1 MKARDLLIVLLI
13 MAVWGFNFA
22 VSKVALEQIPPIFM
36 IGLRFAVVA
45 ALLLPITRI
54 PTEHMKDIFLLSVT
68 LGSAHFALMF
78 TGLSR
83 VDASVAAI
91 TIQVQVPIAAALGAL
106 LYREP
111 VTTARVVG
119 MVIAAVG
126 VVILAG
132 APQAQSDLS
141 AVLMI
146 VGAAFMWAVATMQM
160 KRLSNV
166 NGFQLNAWMA
176 LFATPQLLFTSLMVE
191 SGQWEAITAA
201 DWRVWAS
208 IAYQAVLVVVVCYS
222 LWYWLLRKY
231 EVSQAI
237 PFTLLVPV
245 FGVMSGLMF
254 LGEVLTWNVV
264 VGGGTTIAGV
274 AIITGV
280 AMRFF
285 DWVRSRRAPPV

>member
-1 MKARDLLIVLLI
+1 MKAQDLLIVLLI
-13 MAVWGFNFA
+13 MAIWGFNFA
-22 VSKVALEQIPPIFM
+22 VSKIALEQIPPIFM
-36 IGLRFAVVA
+36 IGLRFALVA
-45 ALLLPITRI
+45 ALLLPISRI
-54 PTEHMKDIFLLSVT
+54 PTQHMKEIFLLSVT

-91 TIQVQVPIAAALGAL
+91 TIQVQVPIAAALGVL

-111 VTTARVVG
+111 VTASRAIG

-132 APQAQSDLS
+132 APQARSDLS

-146 VGAAFMWAVATMQM
+146 VGAAFMWAVATIQM
-160 KRLSNV
+160 KTLSNI

-176 LFATPQLLFTSLMVE
+176 LFATPQLLLCSLMVE

-208 IAYQAVLVVVVCYS
+208 IVYQAVLVVVVCYS
-222 LWYWLLRKY
+222 LWYWLLRRY
-231 EVSQAI
+231 PVNQAI

-245 FGVMSGLMF
+245 FGVLSGLMF
-254 LGEVLTWNVV
+254 LGEILTWNVV
-264 VGGGTTIAGV
+264 VGGATTIAGV

-280 AMRFF
+280 AMRFVG
-285 DWVRSRRAPPV
+285 WIRPGRAAE